1 MKVSANFH
9 LEEFVPKNVFKIFGQ
24 KALWQLDPR
33 LIEIV
38 QKIRIDLGRPIHIN
52 TWMDGGKYEFRGYR
66 PITSDV
72 GAQFSQHRRGCA
84 LDIDVEDMTNE
95 EVFEFLMNHWHGYD
109 AMGVTTLENPK
120 FTPGWTHF
128 DLRQK
133 IEGVHP
139 ERSFLIVDPA

>member
-1 MKVSANFH
+1 MKVSTNFH

-84 LDIDVEDMTNE
+84 LDIDVEDM
-95 EVFEFLMNHWHGYD
+95 
-109 AMGVTTLENPK
+109 
-120 FTPGWTHF
+120 
-128 DLRQK
+128 K
-133 IEGVHP
+133 IGRAHV
-139 ERSFLIVDPA
+139 